1 MLKSKK
7 NSEAVVTHVE
17 TMQEPEMEEV
27 VYNVGGEQNGNL
39 ASTEV
44 MDKALNLVAR
54 KFKLDG
60 EFIMTGFKDTGS
72 KCEVTMASQDYEV
85 KATIKNQAYQRIQF
99 SPNSE
104 E

>member
-1 MLKSKK
+1 MKLKK
-7 NSEAVVTHVE
+7 NSEAE
-17 TMQEPEMEEV
+17 IIKESLQEPEMEEV
-27 VYNVGGEQNGNL
+27 VYSVGGEETGNL

-44 MDKALNLVAR
+44 MNKALDLVAR

-60 EFIMTGFKDTGS
+60 EFIMTGFKDTG
-72 KCEVTMASQDYEV
+72 KACEVVMASEDYEV